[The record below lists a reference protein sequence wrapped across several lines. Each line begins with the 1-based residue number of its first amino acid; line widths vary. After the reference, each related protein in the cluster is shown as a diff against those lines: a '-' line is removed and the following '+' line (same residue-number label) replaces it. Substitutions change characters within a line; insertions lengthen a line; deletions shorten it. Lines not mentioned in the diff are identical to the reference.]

1 MKIKRIIAILC
12 VTTLAL
18 TLYGC
23 GGEEE
28 SSARPESSASSMSE
42 NESSSG
48 EYNAKIEAP
57 TVNIKPPAE
66 KISNSTV
73 NINGSYTGIMMDLPE
88 GIKIYDG
95 EVYNGEE
102 GLFIFPMAIPTSSEP
117 LIVSDDKGNNVN
129 IIAMDKADEEE
140 FSSMSREDI
149 ESMLTEQMGSVFDSF
164 EIIDYS
170 AGTYDGFSGM
180 RIDMATE
187 LSGVS
192 MLQTAVFV
200 NAVKNGTGCSY
211 VITYTDIDGDMQDK
225 IEKSISTLSF
235 SIEDLFYGYD
245 TLSEIVKAQKDG
257 IFDPHAAWRDRV
269 KKQMEREQNRTTD

>member
-1 MKIKRIIAILC
+1 MKTKRIIAILC
-12 VTTLAL
+12 MTAAVL

-28 SSARPESSASSMSE
+28 SSVRPESSASSMSE

-48 EYNAKIEAP
+48 EYNTKIEAP
-57 TVNIKPPAE
+57 TANIKSPAE
-66 KISNSTV
+66 RISNNTAIL
-73 NINGSYTGIMMDLPE
+73 NGINTGVTMDLPE
-88 GIKIYDG
+88 GIKIY
-95 EVYNGEE
+95 NGEE
-102 GLFIFPMAIPTSSEP
+102 RLFIIPEVIPTSSEP
-117 LIVSDDKGNNVN
+117 LIISDDKGNNVN

-149 ESMLTEQMGSVFDSF
+149 EMLTEQIGSLFDSF
-164 EIIDYS
+164 EFTGYS
-170 AGTYDGFSGM
+170 TGTYDGFSGM

-200 NAVKNGTGCSY
+200 NVVKDGAGCSY

-235 SIEDLFYGYD
+235 SIENLFYGYD
-245 TLSEIVKAQKDG
+245 TPSEVAKAQKDG
-257 IFDPHAAWRDRV
+257 IFDPNAAWRDRV
-269 KKQMEREQNRTTD
+269 KKQMESIHN

>member
-1 MKIKRIIAILC
+1 MKSKRIIAVLC
-12 VTTLAL
+12 MTAAVL

-28 SSARPESSASSMSE
+28 SSARSESSASSASE
-42 NESSSG
+42 NESSLV
-48 EYNAKIEAP
+48 EYTSKIEAP
-57 TVNIKPPAE
+57 TANIKPPAE

-95 EVYNGEE
+95 EES
-102 GLFIFPMAIPTSSEP
+102 LFIFPMAIPTSSEP
-117 LIVSDDKGNNVN
+117 LIVSDDKGNTVN

-140 FSSMSREDI
+140 FSAMSREDI

-164 EIIDYS
+164 ELIDYS
-170 AGTYDGFSGM
+170 TGTYDGFSGM

-200 NAVKNGTGCSY
+200 NAVKDGAGCSY

-235 SIEDLFYGYD
+235 STKDLFYGYD
-245 TLSEIVKAQKDG
+245 TLSELVKAQKDG

-269 KKQMEREQNRTTD
+269 KKQMEKMESEQNRTTD